1 MLSVSLV
8 SFGHRYSN
16 HFSLFIL
23 GDHAY
28 KQNTQLSHSEQMISA
43 LPDIQ
48 KIELEPGD
56 DFVVLACDGIW
67 NSKTNQQVV
76 DFIRPRLQKAGN
88 GPQSLSK
95 ICEEVRYSIK
105 SAYPINSMYI
115 SIR

>member
-1 MLSVSLV
+1 MNELWIEFFL
-8 SFGHRYSN
+8 
-16 HFSLFIL
+16 LFVL

-48 KIELEPGD
+48 KIDLEPGD

-76 DFIRPRLQKAGN
+76 DFIRPRFQKAG
-88 GPQSLSK
+88 GSPQPLSK
-95 ICEEVRYSIK
+95 ICEEVRYLRPY
-105 SAYPINSMYI
+105 AWPIVLWMYC
-115 SIR
+115 